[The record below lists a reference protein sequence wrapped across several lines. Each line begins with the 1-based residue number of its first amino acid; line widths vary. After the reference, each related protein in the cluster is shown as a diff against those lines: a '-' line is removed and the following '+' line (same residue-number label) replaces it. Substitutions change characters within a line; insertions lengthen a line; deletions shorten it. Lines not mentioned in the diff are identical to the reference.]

1 MVIDDTDYSNFS
13 RDDNLDLDYE
23 EWLKSKN
30 DIENFEELDEE
41 LKKDIFQA
49 EKELWVELDSVNDDE
64 ISFYWLRADEE
75 EKRVGSE
82 VFDRAAYEILHEYLH
97 EMLPHK
103 GERDIF

>member
-13 RDDNLDLDYE
+13 RDDELDLDYE

-49 EKELWVELDSVNDDE
+49 
-64 ISFYWLRADEE
+64 
-75 EKRVGSE
+75 
-82 VFDRAAYEILHEYLH
+82 
-97 EMLPHK
+97 
-103 GERDIF
+103 